1 MPHLTDA
8 VKEVRPDVERAR
20 MAFLECVD
28 RVTDGELF
36 PTHYYDRV
44 LMGAVM
50 STVKRVDD
58 ASAAADVG
66 QLADHY
72 YAFVDAL
79 EPFQPDHPRVA
90 GDERA
95 VSDLAKGCVFYLL
108 PSLGGYWVEGSA
120 NMRRKV
126 EPIVNA
132 LLFLAARG
140 P

>member
-1 MPHLTDA
+1 MIALNI
-8 VKEVRPDVERAR
+8 
-20 MAFLECVD
+20 
-28 RVTDGELF
+28 
-36 PTHYYDRV
+36 
-44 LMGAVM
+44 
-50 STVKRVDD
+50 
-58 ASAAADVG
+58 
-66 QLADHY
+66 DHY

-79 EPFQPDHPRVA
+79 EPFQPRA
-90 GDERA
+90 TGDEQA

-132 LLFLAARG
+132 LLFLAVRG